1 MRLIPTALIVAI
13 LLPVATARAAPISIT
28 VASATGGFTS
38 AASSVGWFSLDLGAI
53 AMPSALSAGSYLIDG
68 LSAGSDYT
76 VSFMLEGISAIGTLR
91 AEILDPIDADERWD
105 SPGQPASVPT
115 GFSTSNDLDGFSFA
129 QGSSMERSA
138 RFGAGSAGVTAD
150 ELTHRGDIL
159 LFTGLAGAENAQL
172 RFALR
177 DRLGARSF
185 ILRLSAAD
193 TGNALPTPEPA
204 SLLLIG
210 TGLAGMA
217 AAIRRRYP
225 ASNGD
230 RPRQEERDER

>member
-1 MRLIPTALIVAI
+1 MRLIPTALVVAM
-13 LLPVATARAAPISIT
+13 LLPCATARAAPISIT
-28 VASATGGFTS
+28 VASAANGFTS
-38 AASSVGWFSLDLGAI
+38 DTSSSGWFSLDLGAI
-53 AMPSALSAGSYLIDG
+53 AMPSALSTGSFLIGG

-91 AEILDPIDADERWD
+91 LEILDPIDADDSWD
-105 SPGQPASVPT
+105 SPDQPGFVPT

-150 ELTHRGDIL
+150 EMTHRGDIL

-185 ILRLSAAD
+185 LLRLSAGD
-193 TGNALPTPEPA
+193 ISNSIPTPEPA
-204 SLLLIG
+204 SLLLLG
-210 TGLAGMA
+210 TGLAGVA

-225 ASNGD
+225 APKRE
-230 RPRQEERDER
+230 RPKQEEEDDR